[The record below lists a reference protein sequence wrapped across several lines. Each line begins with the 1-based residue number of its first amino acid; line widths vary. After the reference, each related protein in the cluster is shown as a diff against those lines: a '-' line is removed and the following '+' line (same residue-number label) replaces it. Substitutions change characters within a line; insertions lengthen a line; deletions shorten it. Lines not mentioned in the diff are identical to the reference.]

1 MARLV
6 LTKGDVTL
14 DQSGSGLVIGR
25 TVNTGDNNGTIL
37 LLAGRVNG
45 EVRAVFGPG
54 AAAVFGATFAV
65 ALTLILWI
73 RRRLF

>member
-1 MARLV
+1 
-6 LTKGDVTL
+6 
-14 DQSGSGLVIGR
+14 VIGR